1 MSENKRLKGYK
12 IDFATNTLIMNYKFH
27 AAAQEYGTEE
37 YKMVKLIQAD
47 FPDIAITVK
56 AGREQKKP
64 QARKRMTYA
73 NMKKYIEQFENSEEL
88 LRRFEIVKKTS
99 AMVANPYKYVS
110 DWFIAQFPNYKK
122 APNFE
127 GGKLYVILK
136 DAPNPMEYKQKEI
149 A

>member
-47 FPDIAITVK
+47 FPDIAIAVK

-73 NMKKYIEQFENSEEL
+73 NMEKYMKQYDNAEAL
-88 LRRFEIVKKTS
+88 LERFEVIKKTS
-99 AMVANPYKYVS
+99 ATVANPYKYVA

-136 DAPNPMEYKQKEI
+136 DAPNPMEYKQKET

>member
-1 MSENKRLKGYK
+1 MSEIKKLKGYK

-47 FPDIAITVK
+47 FPDIAVVVK

-73 NMKKYIEQFENSEEL
+73 NMKKYIEQYDNAKEL
-88 LRRFEIVKKTS
+88 LKRFEVVKKTS
-99 AMVANPYKYVS
+99 AMVANPYKYVA
-110 DWFIAQFPNYKK
+110 DWFIDQFPNYKE
-122 APNFE
+122 APAFKD
-127 GGKLYVILK
+127 GKLYVVPK
-136 DAPNPMEYKQKEI
+136 EAPDLREYKQKEV